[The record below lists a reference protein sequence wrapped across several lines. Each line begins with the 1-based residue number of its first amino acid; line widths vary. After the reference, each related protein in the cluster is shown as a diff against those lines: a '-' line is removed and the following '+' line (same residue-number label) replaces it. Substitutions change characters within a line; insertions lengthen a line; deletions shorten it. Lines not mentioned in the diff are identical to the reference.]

1 MSLFKRP
8 LTLIAAGL
16 SILVA
21 GLAALPFFIP
31 MDVYKS
37 QIESAATDALGRDVV
52 LDGDVSLSILPRI
65 SARIDGV
72 QIANPDGFSRPNLL
86 TAGELRGVVRLLP
99 LLSGRVEISEFVFAD
114 ADLALER
121 LETGAVNWEFAS
133 GEDAAEP
140 DGDAG
145 GGTATTPTVDT
156 ATLANATVTYA
167 DAMTGAAY
175 VVTDLNITATMAD
188 LDAPLAVDADGRYQ
202 DEPFEIALRVASLGA
217 LLNGDATA
225 IDLSAD
231 SVEAV
236 LGYDGVLTLGDAI
249 GVSGELSFEA
259 DELPRLVALAGIDP
273 GVNLAPLGQVTARGN
288 ASGTLDAL
296 ALSDLSLRIS
306 GDDLRAA
313 FDGNLSTAG
322 DGQVSGTIDAA
333 SDNLRGF
340 ADALGSPLPDGDT
353 LKTFAL
359 TSDLAG
365 SFTAI
370 EATNLT
376 AQLDETVA
384 TGRAGV
390 DLSGTKP
397 SVTAALTIPR
407 LVLDTFLVASDEPSS
422 STKPQ
427 DSGWSDAAIDL
438 AGLDMVD
445 ADIALQSDTVSLGA
459 ITLANAN
466 LDAVL
471 ADGKLTASIDEA
483 SVFGGTIGGQIA
495 LDGSATTPRASVKL
509 SGSAVDISNTLATLA
524 GLDSLSGIGN
534 VSVDISTAG
543 GTIADMVSGLNG
555 SLGANLADGAVRG
568 FNVAQLVRSRDS
580 LLEAVTDGSLAMA
593 LSPEA
598 ETDFTA
604 FDTTLRLDNGIGT
617 LSALSF
623 TNPLVLFQGSGTV
636 DLPNQSIDISL
647 IPAIDEN
654 AQGQGTRTI
663 AVDGVAIPI
672 RISGSWLSPSIRP
685 DTRLLQESLTASAID
700 EVTARA
706 ADAIGGDAGAILGSV
721 LGGNNSANGDDGAE
735 AAPEQ
740 SADEAVE
747 SLVRDQL
754 GGLFGRSRDNDPD
767 DE

>member
-175 VVTDLNITATMAD
+175 AVTDLNITATMAD

-370 EATNLT
+370 EASNLT

-384 TGRAGV
+384 TGRGGV

-397 SVTAALTIPR
+397 SITAALTIPR
-407 LVLDTFLVASDEPSS
+407 LVLDTFLVASDAPSS
-422 STKPQ
+422 STAPQ

-721 LGGNNSANGDDGAE
+721 LGGNTSANGDDGAE

-740 SADEAVE
+740 TADEAVE

>member
-1 MSLFKRP
+1 
-8 LTLIAAGL
+8 
-16 SILVA
+16 
-21 GLAALPFFIP
+21 
-31 MDVYKS
+31 
-37 QIESAATDALGRDVV
+37 
-52 LDGDVSLSILPRI
+52 
-65 SARIDGV
+65 
-72 QIANPDGFSRPNLL
+72 
-86 TAGELRGVVRLLP
+86 
-99 LLSGRVEISEFVFAD
+99 
-114 ADLALER
+114 
-121 LETGAVNWEFAS
+121 AS

-145 GGTATTPTVDT
+145 GGTTTTPTVDT

-175 VVTDLNITATMAD
+175 AVTDLNITATMAD

-296 ALSDLSLRIS
+296 ALTDLSLRIS

-384 TGRAGV
+384 TGRGGV

-397 SVTAALTIPR
+397 SITAALTIPR
-407 LVLDTFLVASDEPSS
+407 LVLDTFLVASDAPSS
-422 STKPQ
+422 STAPQ

-495 LDGSATTPRASVKL
+495 LDGSAATPRASVKL

-647 IPAIDEN
+647 IPTIDEN

>member
-16 SILVA
+16 AILVA

-52 LDGDVSLSILPRI
+52 LDGDVRLSILPRI

-273 GVNLAPLGQVTARGN
+273 GV
-288 ASGTLDAL
+288 
-296 ALSDLSLRIS
+296 
-306 GDDLRAA
+306 
-313 FDGNLSTAG
+313 
-322 DGQVSGTIDAA
+322 
-333 SDNLRGF
+333 
-340 ADALGSPLPDGDT
+340 
-353 LKTFAL
+353 
-359 TSDLAG
+359 
-365 SFTAI
+365 
-370 EATNLT
+370 
-376 AQLDETVA
+376 
-384 TGRAGV
+384 
-390 DLSGTKP
+390 
-397 SVTAALTIPR
+397 
-407 LVLDTFLVASDEPSS
+407 
-422 STKPQ
+422 
-427 DSGWSDAAIDL
+427 
-438 AGLDMVD
+438 
-445 ADIALQSDTVSLGA
+445 
-459 ITLANAN
+459 
-466 LDAVL
+466 
-471 ADGKLTASIDEA
+471 
-483 SVFGGTIGGQIA
+483 
-495 LDGSATTPRASVKL
+495 
-509 SGSAVDISNTLATLA
+509 
-524 GLDSLSGIGN
+524 
-534 VSVDISTAG
+534 
-543 GTIADMVSGLNG
+543 
-555 SLGANLADGAVRG
+555 
-568 FNVAQLVRSRDS
+568 
-580 LLEAVTDGSLAMA
+580 
-593 LSPEA
+593 
-598 ETDFTA
+598 
-604 FDTTLRLDNGIGT
+604 
-617 LSALSF
+617 
-623 TNPLVLFQGSGTV
+623 
-636 DLPNQSIDISL
+636 
-647 IPAIDEN
+647 
-654 AQGQGTRTI
+654 
-663 AVDGVAIPI
+663 
-672 RISGSWLSPSIRP
+672 
-685 DTRLLQESLTASAID
+685 
-700 EVTARA
+700 
-706 ADAIGGDAGAILGSV
+706 
-721 LGGNNSANGDDGAE
+721 
-735 AAPEQ
+735 
-740 SADEAVE
+740 
-747 SLVRDQL
+747 
-754 GGLFGRSRDNDPD
+754 
-767 DE
+767 